1 MPLNHLKEE
10 ELEQYCLGRLAES
23 RCARVEE
30 HILLCASCRDRLTEA
45 DAFLAAMHQAS
56 RRCRAAQTA
65 DQAASRA
72 AARWWSECRPGHLFP
87 ALVIA
92 AVVVICAAVW
102 SGRPPSIA
110 APQPFAVQLTAVRGG
125 ATGGRAPAGR
135 PLVLELD
142 LTGLSGGQGLAGEVV
157 DVTGRLAARFAVKTS
172 TRTGPLPAGSYFV
185 RIYRSSELLREY
197 ALTITP

>member
-56 RRCRAAQTA
+56 RRCRAAQAA
-65 DQAASRA
+65 DQAASA
-72 AARWWSECRPGHLFP
+72 AAAHWWSGCRPGHLFP
-87 ALVIA
+87 AFAI

-157 DVTGRLAARFAVKTS
+157 DVTGHLTARFAVKAS
-172 TRTGPLPAGSYFV
+172 TRLRPLPAGSYFV
-185 RIYRSSELLREY
+185 RIYRGSELLREY
-197 ALTITP
+197 ALTLTP